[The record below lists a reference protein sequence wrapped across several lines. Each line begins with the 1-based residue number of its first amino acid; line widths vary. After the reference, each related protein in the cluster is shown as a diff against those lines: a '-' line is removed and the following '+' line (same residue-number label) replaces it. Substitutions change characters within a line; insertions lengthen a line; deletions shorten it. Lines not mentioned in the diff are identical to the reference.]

1 MSRHIV
7 IYPGTF
13 DPLTFGHL
21 DIIQRASRLGDELIV
36 AVAANA
42 GKGPLLTVEERTDLV
57 TTECRHLSD
66 DGTVKVPV
74 RVLNF
79 SNLLTDFAREQGA
92 SVVIRGLRAVSD
104 FEIEFQMAS
113 INKRLH
119 GDLETVFLMAAEH
132 QHFVASRFVKEV
144 SRYGGDI
151 SSFVP
156 ASVVRK
162 MKQIGAAHDCNPG

>member
-1 MSRHIV
+1 MSKRIV

-13 DPLTFGHL
+13 DPLTYGHI
-21 DIIQRASRLGDELIV
+21 DIIQRAARLGEELIV
-36 AVAANA
+36 AVATNA
-42 GKGPLLTVEERTDLV
+42 GKGPLLSVEDRTELV
-57 TTECRHLSD
+57 RTEAQRLTE
-66 DGTVKVPV
+66 DGTIPPI

-79 SNLLTDFAREQGA
+79 STLLTDFAREQNA
-92 SVVIRGLRAVSD
+92 TVIVRGLRAVSD

-144 SRYGGDI
+144 NKLGGDI

-162 MKQIGAAHDCNPG
+162 MKQISGS

>member
-1 MSRHIV
+1 MSKRIV

-13 DPLTFGHL
+13 DPLTYGHM
-21 DIIQRASRLGDELIV
+21 DIIQRAARLGDELIV

-42 GKGPLLTVEERTDLV
+42 GKGPLLSVDDRTELVQTEVGRLSEEGTI
-57 TTECRHLSD
+57 TT
-66 DGTVKVPV
+66 PI

-79 SNLLTDFAREQGA
+79 STLLTDFAREQNA
-92 SVVIRGLRAVSD
+92 SVIVRGLRAVSD

-144 SRYGGDI
+144 SRFGGDI

-162 MKQIGAAHDCNPG
+162 MKQIAGH

>member
-1 MSRHIV
+1 MSKRIV

-13 DPLTFGHL
+13 DPLTYGHM
-21 DIIQRASRLGDELIV
+21 DIIERAARLGDELIV

-42 GKGPLLTVEERTDLV
+42 GKGPLLSVEDRTNLV
-57 TTECRHLSD
+57 QTEVRRLND
-66 DGTVKVPV
+66 DGTITTPIK
-74 RVLNF
+74 VLNF
-79 SNLLTDFAREQGA
+79 STLLTDFAREQNA
-92 SVVIRGLRAVSD
+92 TVIVRGLRAVSD

-144 SRYGGDI
+144 SKFGGDI

-162 MKQIGAAHDCNPG
+162 MAQISGN

>member
-1 MSRHIV
+1 MSKRIV

-13 DPLTFGHL
+13 DPLTYGHL
-21 DIIQRASRLGDELIV
+21 DIIERASKLGDELIV

-42 GKGPLLTVEERTDLV
+42 GKGPLLSIEDRTELVAAEARRLVE
-57 TTECRHLSD
+57 
-66 DGTVKVPV
+66 DGTITTPI

-79 SNLLTDFAREQGA
+79 STLLTDFAREKGA
-92 SVVIRGLRAVSD
+92 SVIVRGLRAVSD

-144 SRYGGDI
+144 SRFGGDI

-162 MKQIGAAHDCNPG
+162 MRDVNAG

>member
-1 MSRHIV
+1 MAKRIV

-13 DPLTFGHL
+13 DPLTYGHM
-21 DIIQRASRLGDELIV
+21 DIIERASRLGDELIV

-42 GKGPLLTVEERTDLV
+42 GKGPLLSVEDRTELV
-57 TTECRHLSD
+57 AIEANRLQE
-66 DGTVKVPV
+66 DGTITTPI

-79 SNLLTDFAREQGA
+79 ATLLTDFAREQGA
-92 SVVIRGLRAVSD
+92 SLIVRGLRAVSD

-119 GDLETVFLMAAEH
+119 GDIETAFLMAAEH

-144 SRYGGDI
+144 SKFGGDI

-162 MKQIGAAHDCNPG
+162 MKDLSGH

>member
-57 TTECRHLSD
+57 AAECRRLSD
-66 DGTVKVPV
+66 DGTVTVPV

-79 SNLLTDFAREQGA
+79 SSLLTDFAREQGA
-92 SVVIRGLRAVSD
+92 SVIVRGLRAVSD

-119 GDLETVFLMAAEH
+119 GDLETIFLMAAEH

-162 MKQIGAAHDCNPG
+162 MKDVSAAGE

>member
-1 MSRHIV
+1 MSKRIV

-13 DPLTFGHL
+13 DPLTYGHI
-21 DIIQRASRLGDELIV
+21 DIIQRAARLGDELIV
-36 AVAANA
+36 AVATNA
-42 GKGPLLTVEERTDLV
+42 GKGPLLSVEDRTELV
-57 TTECRHLSD
+57 RTEAQRLTE
-66 DGTVKVPV
+66 DGTITTPI

-79 SNLLTDFAREQGA
+79 STLLTDFAREQNA
-92 SVVIRGLRAVSD
+92 TVIVRGLRAVSD

-144 SRYGGDI
+144 NKLGGDI

-156 ASVVRK
+156 TSVVRK
-162 MKQIGAAHDCNPG
+162 MKQISGS

>member
-1 MSRHIV
+1 MMAKRIV

-13 DPLTFGHL
+13 DPLTYGHM
-21 DIIQRASRLGDELIV
+21 DIIERASKLGDELIV

-42 GKGPLLTVEERTDLV
+42 GKWPLLSVEDRTELV
-57 TTECRHLSD
+57 AIEANRLQE
-66 DGTVKVPV
+66 DGTITTPI

-79 SNLLTDFAREQGA
+79 STLLTDFAREQGA
-92 SVVIRGLRAVSD
+92 SVIVRGLRAVSD

-144 SRYGGDI
+144 SRFGGDI

-162 MKQIGAAHDCNPG
+162 MSDLPRD

>member
-1 MSRHIV
+1 MAKRIV

-21 DIIQRASRLGDELIV
+21 DIIKRAASLGDELIV
-36 AVAANA
+36 AIASND
-42 GKGPLLTVEERTDLV
+42 GKGPLLSVEERTNLV
-57 TTECRHLSD
+57 KAETRRLNE
-66 DGTVKVPV
+66 DGIVATPI
-74 RVLNF
+74 RVENF
-79 SNLLTDFAREQGA
+79 SNLLTDFASEQQA
-92 SVVIRGLRAVSD
+92 SVIVRGLRAVSD

-119 GDLETVFLMAAEH
+119 GDLETVFLMAAEQ

-144 SRYGGDI
+144 ARLGGDI

-156 ASVVRK
+156 DAVARTLQEKISKSR
-162 MKQIGAAHDCNPG
+162 

>member
-1 MSRHIV
+1 MSKRIV

-13 DPLTFGHL
+13 DPLTYGHL
-21 DIIQRASRLGDELIV
+21 DIIERASKLGDELIV

-42 GKGPLLTVEERTDLV
+42 GKGPLLSIEDRTELV
-57 TTECRHLSD
+57 AAEARRLAE
-66 DGTVKVPV
+66 DGTITTPI

-79 SNLLTDFAREQGA
+79 STLLTDFAREQGA
-92 SVVIRGLRAVSD
+92 SVIVRGLRAVSD

-144 SRYGGDI
+144 SRFGGDI

-156 ASVVRK
+156 ASVLCK
-162 MKQIGAAHDCNPG
+162 MRDVNAG

>member
-1 MSRHIV
+1 MTKRIV

-13 DPLTFGHL
+13 DPLTYGHL
-21 DIIQRASRLGDELIV
+21 DIIERASKLGDELIV

-42 GKGPLLTVEERTDLV
+42 GKGPLLSIKDRTELVTVEARRLAE
-57 TTECRHLSD
+57 
-66 DGTVKVPV
+66 DGTITTPI

-79 SNLLTDFAREQGA
+79 STLLTDFAREQGA
-92 SVVIRGLRAVSD
+92 SVIVRGLRAVSD

-144 SRYGGDI
+144 SRFGGDI

-156 ASVVRK
+156 TSVVRK
-162 MKQIGAAHDCNPG
+162 MRDVNTD

>member
-1 MSRHIV
+1 MSPRIV

-13 DPLTFGHL
+13 DPLTFGHV
-21 DIIQRASRLGDELIV
+21 DIIERAAKLGDELIV
-36 AVAANA
+36 AVAENA
-42 GKGPLLTVEERTDLV
+42 GKGPLLSVEERTELV
-57 TTECRHLSD
+57 ALEAQRLNE
-66 DGTVKVPV
+66 DGTIKTPI

-79 SNLLTDFAREQGA
+79 SSLLTDFARVQNA
-92 SVVIRGLRAVSD
+92 SLIVRGLRAVSD

-119 GDLETVFLMAAEH
+119 GDLETVFLMAAEN

-144 SRYGGDI
+144 SRFGGDI

-162 MKQIGAAHDCNPG
+162 MESLKKS

>member
-1 MSRHIV
+1 MSQRIV

-13 DPLTFGHL
+13 DPLTYGHM
-21 DIIQRASRLGDELIV
+21 DIIERAACLGDELIV

-42 GKGPLLTVEERTDLV
+42 GKGPLLSVEDRTELV
-57 TTECRHLSD
+57 QTEVARLSE
-66 DGTVKVPV
+66 DGTIITPI

-79 SNLLTDFAREQGA
+79 STLLTDFAREQNA
-92 SVVIRGLRAVSD
+92 TVIVRGLRAVSD

-144 SRYGGDI
+144 SKFGGDI

-162 MKQIGAAHDCNPG
+162 MKQISGG

>member
-1 MSRHIV
+1 MSRIV

-13 DPLTFGHL
+13 DPLTFGHI
-21 DIIQRASRLGDELIV
+21 DIIERASKLGDELIV

-42 GKGPLLTVEERTDLV
+42 GKGPLLTVEERTGLV
-57 TTECRHLSD
+57 AQEAKRLNE
-66 DGTVKVPV
+66 DGTITSPI
-74 RVLNF
+74 RVLSF
-79 SNLLTDFAREQGA
+79 TSLLTDFAREQNA
-92 SVVIRGLRAVSD
+92 SIIVRGLRAVSD

-144 SRYGGDI
+144 SKYGGDI

-162 MKQIGAAHDCNPG
+162 MNSLKS

>member
-1 MSRHIV
+1 MAKHIV

-13 DPLTFGHL
+13 DPLTYGHM
-21 DIIQRASRLGDELIV
+21 DIIERASKLGDELIV

-42 GKGPLLTVEERTDLV
+42 GKGPLLSVEDRTELV
-57 TTECRHLSD
+57 SIEANRLQE
-66 DGTVKVPV
+66 DGTITTPI

-79 SNLLTDFAREQGA
+79 STLLTDFAREQGA
-92 SVVIRGLRAVSD
+92 SVIVRGLRAVSD

-119 GDLETVFLMAAEH
+119 GDLETIFLMAAEH

-144 SRYGGDI
+144 SKFGGDI

-156 ASVVRK
+156 ASVAHK
-162 MKQIGAAHDCNPG
+162 MKDISQG

>member
-1 MSRHIV
+1 MSKRIV
-7 IYPGTF
+7 IYPGTV
-13 DPLTFGHL
+13 DPLTDGHI
-21 DIIQRASRLGDELIV
+21 DIIQRAARLGDELIV
-36 AVAANA
+36 AVATNA
-42 GKGPLLTVEERTDLV
+42 GKGPLLSVEDRTELV
-57 TTECRHLSD
+57 RTEAQRLTE
-66 DGTVKVPV
+66 DGTITTPI

-79 SNLLTDFAREQGA
+79 STLLTDFAREQNA
-92 SVVIRGLRAVSD
+92 TVIVRGLRAVSD

-144 SRYGGDI
+144 NKLGGDI

-156 ASVVRK
+156 ASVVCK
-162 MKQIGAAHDCNPG
+162 MKQISGS

>member
-57 TTECRHLSD
+57 TTECRRLSV

-92 SVVIRGLRAVSD
+92 SVVVRGLRAVSD

-162 MKQIGAAHDCNPG
+162 MKQIGAAHD

>member
-1 MSRHIV
+1 MAKRIV

-13 DPLTFGHL
+13 DPLTYGHM
-21 DIIQRASRLGDELIV
+21 DIIERASRLGDELIV

-42 GKGPLLTVEERTDLV
+42 GKGPLLSVEERTELV
-57 TTECRHLSD
+57 AIEANRLQE
-66 DGTVKVPV
+66 DGTITTPI

-79 SNLLTDFAREQGA
+79 ATLLTNFAREQGA
-92 SVVIRGLRAVSD
+92 SLIVRGLRAVSD

-119 GDLETVFLMAAEH
+119 GDLETAFLMAAEH

-144 SRYGGDI
+144 SKFGGDI

-162 MKQIGAAHDCNPG
+162 MKDLSGH

>member
-1 MSRHIV
+1 MSRIV

-13 DPLTFGHL
+13 DPLTFGHI
-21 DIIQRASRLGDELIV
+21 DIIERASNLGDELIV

-42 GKGPLLTVEERTDLV
+42 GKGPLLTVEERTELV
-57 TTECRHLSD
+57 SQEVKRLNE
-66 DGTVKVPV
+66 DGTITTPI
-74 RVLNF
+74 RVLSF
-79 SNLLTDFAREQGA
+79 TSLLTDLAREQKA
-92 SVVIRGLRAVSD
+92 SIIVRGLRAVSD

-144 SRYGGDI
+144 SKYGGDI

-162 MKQIGAAHDCNPG
+162 MNALKV

>member
-1 MSRHIV
+1 MTRRIV

-13 DPLTFGHL
+13 DPLTYGHL
-21 DIIQRASRLGDELIV
+21 DIIERASKLGDELIV

-42 GKGPLLTVEERTDLV
+42 GKGPLLSMEDRAELVATEARRLTEEGTI
-57 TTECRHLSD
+57 TTLI
-66 DGTVKVPV
+66 T
-74 RVLNF
+74 VLNF
-79 SNLLTDFAREQGA
+79 STLLTDFAREQGA
-92 SVVIRGLRAVSD
+92 SVIVRGLRAVSD

-144 SRYGGDI
+144 SRFGGDI

-162 MKQIGAAHDCNPG
+162 MRDVEAG

>member
-1 MSRHIV
+1 MSNRIV
-7 IYPGTF
+7 TYPGTF

-21 DIIQRASRLGDELIV
+21 DIIQRAARLGDELIV

-42 GKGPLLTVEERTDLV
+42 GKGPLLSVEERTELV
-57 TTECRHLSD
+57 AAECKRLCA
-66 DGTVKVPV
+66 DGTVGVPI

-92 SVVIRGLRAVSD
+92 SIIVRGLRAVSD

-119 GDLETVFLMAAEH
+119 GDLETVFLMAAEQ

-151 SSFVP
+151 TSFVP

-162 MKQIGAAHDCNPG
+162 MKGIRT

>member
-1 MSRHIV
+1 MSKRII

-13 DPLTFGHL
+13 DPLTYGHM
-21 DIIQRASRLGDELIV
+21 DIIQRAARLGDELIV

-42 GKGPLLTVEERTDLV
+42 GKGPLLSVDDRTELV
-57 TTECRHLSD
+57 QTEVGRLSE
-66 DGTVKVPV
+66 DGTITTPI

-79 SNLLTDFAREQGA
+79 STLLTDFAREQNA
-92 SVVIRGLRAVSD
+92 SVIVRGLRAVSD

-144 SRYGGDI
+144 SRFGGDI

-162 MKQIGAAHDCNPG
+162 MKQIAGS